1 MRRLLVFGL
10 LASLVG
16 VAAAQSPG
24 THQHSFK
31 DTRHWARMFDDPARD
46 EWQRPQEVIRALA
59 LAPDAVV
66 ADIGAGTGYFAS
78 RLAAAL
84 ERGQVLASDAEPAMA
99 KHLAERAKKE
109 QRTNLVAIA
118 GSPDDPRLPSKVDV
132 ALLVNVYHHIG
143 ARTDYFRRLQDS
155 LRPGG
160 RVAIIDY
167 TLDSPR
173 GPPKASR
180 MPAEAVIAEMKQAGY
195 ALLREHRILPNQ
207 YFLEFQPAAR

>member
-1 MRRLLVFGL
+1 MRCSLVLGL
-10 LASLVG
+10 LATLVG

-46 EWQRPQEVIRALA
+46 EWQRPQEVIRTLA

-84 ERGQVLASDAEPAMA
+84 ERGQVLASDAEPAMV

-109 QRTNLVAIA
+109 QWPNLVAIA
-118 GSPDDPRLPSKVDV
+118 GTADDPRLPSKVDL
-132 ALLVNVYHHIG
+132 ALLVNVYHHIEG
-143 ARTDYFRRLQDS
+143 RVGYFRRLQG
-155 LRPGG
+155 LLKPKG
-160 RVAIIDY
+160 RIAVIDF
-167 TLDSPR
+167 TPDSPD
-173 GPPKASR
+173 GPPRSAR
-180 MPAEAVIAEMKQAGY
+180 VPAEQVIAEMKQAGY
-195 ALLREHRILPNQ
+195 RVLREHRFLPQ
-207 YFLEFQPAAR
+207 QFFIEFEAAR